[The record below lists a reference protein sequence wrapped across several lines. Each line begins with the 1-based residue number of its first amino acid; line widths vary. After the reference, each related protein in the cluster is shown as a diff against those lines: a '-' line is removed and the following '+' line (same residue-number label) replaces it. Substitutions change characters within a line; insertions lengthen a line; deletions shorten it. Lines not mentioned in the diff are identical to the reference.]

1 MIIYNNKYRGPLEY
15 DKFILNVFQY
25 LNEINYL
32 IEDINVNENPKKD
45 INDNENSKKDI
56 NDLKSFKEKYVIIN
70 QLYDECLKRTE
81 NINLFLL
88 NFKEA

>member
-1 MIIYNNKYRGPLEY
+1 MIVYNNKYRGPLEY

-25 LNEINYL
+25 LNEVNYL
-32 IEDINVNENPKKD
+32 IEDINVNQQSRIDIKD
-45 INDNENSKKDI
+45 PE
-56 NDLKSFKEKYVIIN
+56 SFKEKYVIIN

>member
-1 MIIYNNKYRGPLEY
+1 MNKLIVYNNKYRGPLEY

-25 LNEINYL
+25 LNEVNYL
-32 IEDINVNENPKKD
+32 IEDINVNQQSRIDIKD
-45 INDNENSKKDI
+45 PE
-56 NDLKSFKEKYVIIN
+56 SFKEKYVIIN

>member
-25 LNEINYL
+25 LNEVNYL
-32 IEDINVNENPKKD
+32 IEDINVNQQSRID
-45 INDNENSKKDI
+45 INDPE
-56 NDLKSFKEKYVIIN
+56 SFKEKYVIIN

>member
-1 MIIYNNKYRGPLEY
+1 MIVYNNKYRGPLEY

-32 IEDINVNENPKKD
+32 IEAINVDEKSRID
-45 INDNENSKKDI
+45 INDPE
-56 NDLKSFKEKYVIIN
+56 SFKEKYVIIN

>member
-1 MIIYNNKYRGPLEY
+1 MIVYNNKYRGPLEY

-32 IEDINVNENPKKD
+32 IEDINVNQQSRIDIKD
-45 INDNENSKKDI
+45 PE
-56 NDLKSFKEKYVIIN
+56 SFKEKYVIIN

-81 NINLFLL
+81 NISLFLL

>member
-25 LNEINYL
+25 LNEVNYL
-32 IEDINVNENPKKD
+32 IEDINVNQQSRKD
-45 INDNENSKKDI
+45 IKDPE
-56 NDLKSFKEKYVIIN
+56 SFKEKYVIIN

-81 NINLFLL
+81 NISLFLL

>member
-1 MIIYNNKYRGPLEY
+1 MIVYNNKYRGPLEY

-32 IEDINVNENPKKD
+32 IETININEKSKID
-45 INDNENSKKDI
+45 INDPE
-56 NDLKSFKEKYVIIN
+56 SFKEKYVIIN

>member
-1 MIIYNNKYRGPLEY
+1 MIVYNNKYRGPLEY

-25 LNEINYL
+25 LNEVNYL
-32 IEDINVNENPKKD
+32 MEDINVNEKSRIDIKD
-45 INDNENSKKDI
+45 PE
-56 NDLKSFKEKYVIIN
+56 SFKEKYTIIN
-70 QLYDECLKRTE
+70 QLYDDCIKRTE

>member
-25 LNEINYL
+25 LNEVNYL
-32 IEDINVNENPKKD
+32 IEDINVNEKSRIDIKD
-45 INDNENSKKDI
+45 PE
-56 NDLKSFKEKYVIIN
+56 SFKEKYVIIN

>member
-1 MIIYNNKYRGPLEY
+1 MIVYNNKYRGPLEY

-32 IEDINVNENPKKD
+32 IEAINIDEKSRID
-45 INDNENSKKDI
+45 INDPE
-56 NDLKSFKEKYVIIN
+56 SFKEKYVIIN
-70 QLYDECLKRTE
+70 LLYDECLKRTE

>member
-1 MIIYNNKYRGPLEY
+1 MIVYNNKYRGPLEY

-25 LNEINYL
+25 LNEVNYL
-32 IEDINVNENPKKD
+32 IEDINVNQQSRKD
-45 INDNENSKKDI
+45 IKDPE
-56 NDLKSFKEKYVIIN
+56 SFKEKYVIIN